1 MLKST
6 EISVFPACDT
16 PYKKTD
22 EKGLYLLIKPNCSK
36 LWYFKYRFGGKE
48 KKMPIGQF
56 PEIGLAHARRIRD
69 VARVK
74 IAGGTTRCCSASA
87 KR

>member
-1 MLKST
+1 MLRAA
-6 EISVFPACDT
+6 EISGFPALDA

-22 EKGLYLLIKPNCSK
+22 EKGLYLLVKPNGSK

-56 PEIGLAHARRIRD
+56 PEVGLAHARRIRD

-74 IAGGTTRCCSASA
+74 MAEGSTRCCNANA
-87 KR
+87 RR